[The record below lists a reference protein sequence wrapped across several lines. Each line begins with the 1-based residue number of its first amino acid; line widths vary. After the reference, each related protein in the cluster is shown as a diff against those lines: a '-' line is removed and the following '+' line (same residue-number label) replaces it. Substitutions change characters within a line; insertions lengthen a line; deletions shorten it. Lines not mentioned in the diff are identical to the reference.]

1 MCTIFPCWPRSSWR
15 RAPKPPRNGPRTSIA
30 TTPGQAISFSPE
42 EINTVFVVRRATTSI
57 ELRDGQSFAIAGLL
71 QDDFKDQLSQFPW
84 LGDIP
89 VLGTLFRSANYS
101 RGETELVII
110 VSAHLVV
117 PVDEEELSVPTDHVR
132 IPNEFELFLLG
143 HTDSTGAPGMV
154 QSQGFDGDFGYVV
167 E

>member
-1 MCTIFPCWPRSSWR
+1 VS
-15 RAPKPPRNGPRTSIA
+15 
-30 TTPGQAISFSPE
+30 TTPGESISFDPND
-42 EINTVFVVRRATTSI
+42 INTVFTVRRATTAI

-71 QDDFKDQLSQFPW
+71 QDDFSDQLSQFPW

-89 VLGTLFRSANYS
+89 ILGALFRSADYS

-117 PVDEEELSVPTDHVR
+117 PVSEEELSLPTDHVR

-143 HTDSTGAPGMV
+143 HTESAGAPGLV

>member
-1 MCTIFPCWPRSSWR
+1 MPISSFPGASTVPIF
-15 RAPKPPRNGPRTSIA
+15 T
-30 TTPGQAISFSPE
+30 
-42 EINTVFVVRRATTSI
+42 VRRATTAI

-71 QDDFKDQLSQFPW
+71 EDKFTDTVAQFPW

-89 VLGTLFRSANYS
+89 VLGTLFRSMDYA

-110 VSAHLVV
+110 VTAHLVV
-117 PVDEEELSVPTDHVR
+117 PVNEDELSLPIDHVR

-143 HTDSTGAPGMV
+143 QTDAAGAPGLV

-167 E
+167 EGAKCGK

>member
-1 MCTIFPCWPRSSWR
+1 M
-15 RAPKPPRNGPRTSIA
+15 
-30 TTPGQAISFSPE
+30 
-42 EINTVFVVRRATTSI
+42 RRATTVV

-71 QDDFKDQLSQFPW
+71 QDDFKDSISQFPW
-84 LGDIP
+84 LGEIP
-89 VLGTLFRSANYS
+89 VLGALFRSADYS

-117 PVDEEELSVPTDHVR
+117 PVDESELSLPTDHVR

-143 HTDSTGAPGMV
+143 HTDDAGAPGMV